1 MTVWTP
7 SYSDRT
13 HRYYKARGDRPVTTF
28 SYAAQD
34 AWSAAAAATR
44 INEGYQKLPKF
55 EYDEDQEQLVQIA
68 QANKVIVR
76 KMLEAGQGWTDEDV
90 QRGAEACAYWQGGLI
105 KIMAG
110 TANSF
115 ESSAISIAGKETI
128 ESAYDLAV
136 LSSLIASAERGV
148 KRDEVNHAK
157 SLSNSVH
164 VGSIKGTL
172 SLKHAEVIA
181 THYVQAYNKFRIE
194 VKCDSNLYTWW
205 SSNDHKTNDLI
216 NVKGKVKAHLTE
228 RSTGAK
234 VTQLN
239 YVKVI

>member
-44 INEGYQKLPKF
+44 INEGYLKEPKF
-55 EYDEDQEQLVQIA
+55 EYDEDQGQSVQIA
-68 QANKVIVR
+68 VANKVMVS

-90 QRGAEACAYWQGGLI
+90 QRGAEACSYWQGGLI

-115 ESSAISIAGKETI
+115 ESSAISIAGKDTI

-136 LSSLIASAERGV
+136 LSSLIASAERGA
-148 KRDEVNHAK
+148 KRDEINHAK
-157 SLSNSVH
+157 SLSSSVH
-164 VGSIKGTL
+164 VGSIKDTL

-194 VKCDSNLYTWW
+194 AKSDGNLYMWW
-205 SSNDHKTNDLI
+205 SSNDYKTNDLI

>member
-44 INEGYQKLPKF
+44 INEGYLKLPKF
-55 EYDEDQEQLVQIA
+55 EYDEDQGQSVQIA
-68 QANKVIVR
+68 AANKVMVR

-90 QRGAEACAYWQGGLI
+90 QRGAEACSYWQGGLI

-157 SLSNSVH
+157 SLSDSVH

-194 VKCDSNLYTWW
+194 VKCDGNLYTWW

-216 NVKGKVKAHLTE
+216 NVKGKVKAHIIDRGTN
-228 RSTGAK
+228 TK